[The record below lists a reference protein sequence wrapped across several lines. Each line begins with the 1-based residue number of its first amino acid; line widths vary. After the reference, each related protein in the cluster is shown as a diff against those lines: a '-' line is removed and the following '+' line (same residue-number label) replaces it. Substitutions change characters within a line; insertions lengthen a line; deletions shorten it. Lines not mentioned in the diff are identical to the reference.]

1 LTAKPS
7 ASFRRQ
13 GVNNHHQ
20 PTMHPARH
28 TQRPPR
34 AAASAVRLAVA
45 ASHVVMA
52 TAAFDDV
59 TTSAGA
65 GNEDEYLLH
74 HPFADH
80 TEGSWFDGIFDGGSL
95 IDPEGAFASSTDFAG
110 QVVHG
115 LQLFNGSA
123 LCSSFIDGVTGD
135 PFTCNVTSAVGDDAP
150 PLSGNY
156 WALILLVFPL
166 LTVFGNVL
174 VVMSVYRER
183 SLQSVTNYFIV
194 SLAIADIMVAIL
206 VMPLAVYVEVRGLKL
221 QLWSYVFAVAAAD
234 EDPRHCGD
242 CRETLRYF

>member
-1 LTAKPS
+1 
-7 ASFRRQ
+7 
-13 GVNNHHQ
+13 
-20 PTMHPARH
+20 
-28 TQRPPR
+28 
-34 AAASAVRLAVA
+34 
-45 ASHVVMA
+45 MA

-59 TTSAGA
+59 TASAGA

-74 HPFADH
+74 HPYADH

-95 IDPEGAFASSTDFAG
+95 VDLEGLFASPTDMTA

-115 LQLFNGSA
+115 LQLFNGTE
-123 LCSSFIDGVTGD
+123 LCSAAIDGVTGD
-135 PFTCNVTSAVGDDAP
+135 PFACNVTSALGDDGL

-206 VMPLAVYVEVRGLKL
+206 VMPLAVYVEVSELEL
-221 QLWSYVFAVAAAD
+221 QLLLYVFAASAAAAAAAAAD
-234 EDPRHCGD
+234 DDDDDNNNPRHC
-242 CRETLRYF
+242 RETFRYF